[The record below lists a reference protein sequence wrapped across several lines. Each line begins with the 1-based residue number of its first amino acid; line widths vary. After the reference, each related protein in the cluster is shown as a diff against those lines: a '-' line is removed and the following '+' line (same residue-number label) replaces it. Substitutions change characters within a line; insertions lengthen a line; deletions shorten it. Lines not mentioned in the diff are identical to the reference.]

1 MYTRTYQAE
10 EEKIT
15 VPENYDGNAF
25 REDRQCDPFPPQ
37 DISMPQTAEKD
48 LKCGNSQDDTQKA
61 TETIAECPGDFE
73 KKAGGDGLF
82 ASIFKSGHKASFLD
96 NLPFIKNGKFD
107 IGTEEILIVAVALFL
122 LFSKS
127 GDKECAIMLLL
138 LLFVK

>member
-25 REDRQCDPFPPQ
+25 REEPAIAPDTPEEEVSVFLQAEESKNLSFTQETPTPQ
-37 DISMPQTAEKD
+37 
-48 LKCGNSQDDTQKA
+48 
-61 TETIAECPGDFE
+61 
-73 KKAGGDGLF
+73 KKPESEEVSAKPKGESGILSGLF
-82 ASIFKSGHKASFLD
+82 KRGRVFPIFENIPFL
-96 NLPFIKNGKFD
+96 KNGFSD
-107 IGTEEILIVAVALFL
+107 IGTEEILIVAVAIFL